1 MSHWLD
7 LLPVGEEMDQ
17 FERDVEAMRRDQR
30 QSHRAQALE
39 SALDVQVPYRNQL
52 EQYGFVPA
60 NHEKPNWFPVDA
72 GRVYDAKG
80 NEIPGYLRVF
90 REDTGDVLA
99 VHSDSYTVISYRD
112 VFDMFDAALADSDLD
127 TEGMMVGTD
136 MTHNGARCFRQYVLP
151 RHQIDL
157 GNGDRHALRI
167 IGFNSYDGSMAAS
180 LMAGGYRFTCANMS
194 VIGRHLVQLKV
205 RHAGK
210 STGVRLEDG
219 IGRVVEA
226 ADHFVRM
233 EPRYRRWKEVPV
245 VVEGFK
251 DLVGGLPQ
259 ITERLTDHLVAK
271 FATEKEE
278 GTLYGAWNILT
289 NWATHADTKAHKAQT
304 TIDRQKRVATLI
316 DGRAWK
322 VLEDA

>member
-1 MSHWLD
+1 M
-7 LLPVGEEMDQ
+7 
-17 FERDVEAMRRDQR
+17 
-30 QSHRAQALE
+30 
-39 SALDVQVPYRNQL
+39 DVQLPFQAQM

-60 NHEKPNWFPVDA
+60 NHEKLNWFPVDA
-72 GRVYDAKG
+72 GSIYDNQG
-80 NEIPGYLRVF
+80 NQIPGYMRVF

-99 VHSDSYTVISYRD
+99 VHSDSYTVIPYRT
-112 VFDMFDAALADSDLD
+112 VFEKFDQALADSSLD
-127 TEGMMVGTD
+127 TEGMLVGTD

-151 RHQIDL
+151 RHQIDM

-167 IGFNSYDGSMAAS
+167 IGFNSYDGTMSAS

-194 VIGRHLVQLKV
+194 VIGRHLMQLKV
-205 RHAGK
+205 RH
-210 STGVRLEDG
+210 TGRDADMRLEDG
-219 IGRVVEA
+219 IRRVVEA
-226 ADHFVRM
+226 ADHFVAM

-251 DLVGGLPQ
+251 ALVESLPQ
-259 ITERLTDHLVAK
+259 ITERLSDHLVAK

-289 NWATHADTKAHKAQT
+289 NWATHADAKSHRAQT
-304 TIDRQKRVATLI
+304 VIDRQKRVASLI
-316 DGRAWK
+316 DGKAWK